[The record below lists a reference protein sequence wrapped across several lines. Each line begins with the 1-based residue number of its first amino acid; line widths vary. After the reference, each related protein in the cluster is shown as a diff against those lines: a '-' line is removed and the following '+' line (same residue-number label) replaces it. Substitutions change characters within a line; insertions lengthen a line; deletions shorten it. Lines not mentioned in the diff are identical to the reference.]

1 MALNSPTFLFLFL
14 PVFLILYFVSP
25 FRIRNY
31 LLLLFSLF
39 FFLWSDPIYA
49 PFIFGLVLINFFI
62 MKTMKSASLG
72 SRKRSRLLV
81 FGVIVDLVCLILFK
95 VFIAW
100 WQSLP
105 DLAAVSELNIPV
117 RIISILPRAAHFP
130 LGLSFFTLQAVS
142 MLIDASSQ
150 KDADLP
156 QLLSAANYLLMF
168 PKAIS
173 GPIERFQK
181 VAMQIR
187 KRNADLAQTSA
198 GIRRFMLGFAKK
210 ALIADQLALLT
221 SREIFSQSPLRLP
234 AGLAWLG
241 LLCYT
246 LQIYFD
252 FSAYTD
258 MAVGLG
264 QALGFNFS
272 ENFNFPYLSR
282 SITEFW
288 RRWHISLSQW
298 FRDYVFY
305 PLELKR
311 RSSAWLK
318 QPMNI
323 LIVFFLTG
331 LWHGITL
338 PFIVW
343 GLIQGAALILESGRF
358 GKWLKK
364 LWLPLQHGYAL
375 AVIMLGWVIFRSPDL
390 AYAWNYLK
398 ALGGFS
404 KPAAILTFS
413 AYPPVSPLVWCAL
426 AAGILFS
433 FPVLPALQKCFS
445 QVCSTEKEGIFS
457 WTQTVIVFGL
467 FIAGIIVQAGT
478 TYLPFIYGEF

>member
-31 LLLLFSLF
+31 LLLLFSLL
-39 FFLWSDPIYA
+39 FFLWSDPLYT
-49 PFIFGLVLINFFI
+49 PLIFGLVLTNYFI
-62 MKTMKSASLG
+62 LSAIKTAPLESQ
-72 SRKRSRLLV
+72 KRSRLLM
-81 FGVIVDLVCLILFK
+81 FGVTVDLACLILFK
-95 VFIAW
+95 VFVAW

-105 DLAAVSELNIPV
+105 DLAALSELNIPGWIMSV
-117 RIISILPRAAHFP
+117 LPRASHFP
-130 LGLSFFTLQAVS
+130 LGLSFFTLQVIS
-142 MLIDASSQ
+142 MLIDATSQ
-150 KDADLP
+150 KDAGFT
-156 QLLSAANYLLMF
+156 QLLPVTNYLLMF
-168 PKAIS
+168 PKVIS
-173 GPIERFQK
+173 GPLERFQNI
-181 VAMQIR
+181 AAQI
-187 KRNADLAQTSA
+187 KQRNIDLTQTSA
-198 GIRRFMLGFAKK
+198 GFRRFMLGFAKK
-210 ALIADQLALLT
+210 ALIADQLALIT
-221 SREIFSQSPLRLP
+221 GREIFKQSPLRLP

-258 MAVGLG
+258 MAIGLG

-311 RSSAWLK
+311 RSIAWLK

-323 LIVFFLTG
+323 LVVFLLTG
-331 LWHGITL
+331 LWHGITP

-358 GKWLKK
+358 GRWLKK

-375 AVIMLGWVIFRSPDL
+375 AVIMFGWVVFRSPDL
-390 AYAWNYLK
+390 AYAWNYFK

-404 KPAAILTFS
+404 KPAAVLTFT

-426 AAGILFS
+426 AAGILLS
-433 FPVLPALQKCFS
+433 FPNIPALQKRFS
-445 QVCSTEKEGIFS
+445 PDHSFGDARVFN
-457 WTQTVIVFGL
+457 WVQTVVALVL

-478 TYLPFIYGEF
+478 SYLPFIYGEF